1 MRRLAKSSK
10 FNKGF
15 SLIEVLVAMA
25 VITLIS
31 IPLLRTFVTSAQING
46 KAKKLQ
52 NATDIAQNVSE
63 NFATVPLLNLVK
75 TNKDDRTVC
84 GTYLLDTSNDVIVF
98 QNLGDGSK
106 DENNIPY
113 FKGADGEKF
122 YVTVTMNPDEYAKS
136 SDIVGVQDINNYIV
150 PSMGDLFSTDVVT
163 AYSQFTKYDNSIVT
177 AFKNKYP
184 DVATFQGSGFE
195 KASIKKDTYVYIEQY
210 KNGDYVNYEYRLKL
224 VYTYCTSHSTDYVES
239 AYFVDYSFTL
249 AQGTLSQYEKMPEL
263 FLLYTPFDRYD
274 TACPY
279 TFARDEIHI
288 EYMMNSSVT
297 SGVTPDWERETKVYI
312 VEQDVVKGLN
322 KNYIYLAHH
331 RWMSATAMNN
341 FGVTSDHCKKLEIY
355 STVDGWQQNVTAGQD
370 HLLELYE
377 MNVYV
382 WYDEPDPNSAED
394 YGKGTANLDDVY
406 TVVEAIKEEKP

>member
-31 IPLLRTFVTSAQING
+31 IPLLRTFVTSAQINN

-63 NFATVPLLNLVK
+63 NFITVPLLNLVQD
-75 TNKDDRTVC
+75 NRDNRDVC
-84 GTYLLDTSNDVIVF
+84 GEYLLDTNEDIIIF
-98 QNLGDGSK
+98 RNLGDGSK
-106 DENNIPY
+106 DANNIPY

-122 YVTVTMNPDEYAKS
+122 YVTVTMSPDEYSKS

-163 AYSQFTKYDNSIVT
+163 AYSQFTKYDNSILS

-184 DVATFQGSGFE
+184 GESTFTSSDFG
-195 KASIKKDTYVYIEQY
+195 KDDIKKDAYVYIEQY
-210 KNGDYVNYEYRLKL
+210 QDGEYVNYEYRLKI
-224 VYTYCTSHSTDYVES
+224 VYTYCSSHLTDYVMTTF
-239 AYFVDYSFTL
+239 YVDYNFTL
-249 AQGTLSQYEKMPEL
+249 AQGRLSSYEKMPEL

-274 TACPY
+274 PSCAY

-288 EYMMNSSVT
+288 EYMMNSSVI
-297 SGVTPDWERETKVYI
+297 SGVTPDWEKNTKVYI
-312 VEQDVVKGLN
+312 VEQSVNKGLN
-322 KNYIYLAHH
+322 KNYVYLAHH
-331 RWMSATAMNN
+331 RWLSSTALNN
-341 FGVTSDHCKKLEIY
+341 FGAGSYCPNLEIY
-355 STVDGWQQNVTAGQD
+355 STIKEWPQNVTAGQNQ
-370 HLLELYE
+370 LLELYE
-377 MNVYV
+377 MDVYV
-382 WYDEPDPNSAED
+382 WYNEPDPNTAED
-394 YGKGTANLDDVY
+394 YAKGTANLEDVY
-406 TVVEAIKEEKP
+406 TAVEAIKEEKP